1 MGTCTDFLKSVTCP
15 HLSHQRG
22 RRRPALFL
30 VVLLLVYLL
39 ISCAGRAAGSQE
51 PCSESQ
57 EKGIVTRV
65 FDGDTI
71 EVRLANGETQKVRLI
86 GINSPEMDDE
96 RETVLFFAHM
106 AKRFAFYHLYEKNVR
121 LIFDWERMD
130 KYGRTLAYVF
140 MEEGTLFNELI
151 IKEGFAHSFTKYP
164 YREDMKA
171 RFRKVEKEARRLN
184 KGLWRK
190 KSWPVIDAV
199 EARSRLGS
207 IATVEFV
214 CREIAEQGRYLY
226 LRSDGDFEVFV
237 PAPPP
242 VPAPELRSLVG
253 RAVAVTG
260 YIEEFKGRVQ
270 IALTVRSQFILLKK

>member
-1 MGTCTDFLKSVTCP
+1 MCP
-15 HLSHQRG
+15 RNSSLPASRG
-22 RRRPALFL
+22 RRQPALLL
-30 VVLLLVYLL
+30 VVLPL
-39 ISCAGRAAGSQE
+39 IFLCQFYSQRPASSQE
-51 PCSESQ
+51 PGSESQ

-121 LIFDWERMD
+121 LTFDWERMD

-140 MEEGTLFNELI
+140 MEEGTLFNEII
-151 IKEGFAHSFTKYP
+151 IKEGFAHAFTKYP
-164 YREDMKA
+164 FRDDMKT
-171 RFRKVEKEARRLN
+171 RFRKAEKEARRLN
-184 KGLWRK
+184 RGLWRK
-190 KSWPVIDAV
+190 NPWPVISAV
-199 EARSRLGS
+199 EARSRLDS
-207 IATVEFV
+207 IASVEFV
-214 CREIAEQGRYLY
+214 CSEIVEQGRYIY
-226 LRSDGDFEVFV
+226 LKSDSDFEVYISK
-237 PAPPP
+237 PPP
-242 VPAPELRSLVG
+242 LPIAELQSFVG

-270 IALTVRSQFILLKK
+270 IALTVRSQFIILKK